1 MMLLLGALDIPR
13 GDEGG
18 VGERGE
24 EGGVGEREGDNMCM
38 GNGGA
43 EESERESERDRE

>member
-1 MMLLLGALDIPR
+1 MTLLLGALDIP
-13 GDEGG
+13 
-18 VGERGE
+18 RGE